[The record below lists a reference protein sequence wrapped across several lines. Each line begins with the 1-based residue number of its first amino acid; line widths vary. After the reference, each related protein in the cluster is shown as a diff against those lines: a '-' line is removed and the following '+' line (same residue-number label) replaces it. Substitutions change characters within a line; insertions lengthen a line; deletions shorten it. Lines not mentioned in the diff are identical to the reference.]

1 MGASGWSYFVPYQ
14 KDVGKALEELR
25 QQEFEA
31 GRYNQLTYL
40 WPEKRMPVS
49 IDELMEWNETEG
61 THSIIDVFWGVA
73 DEPGTD
79 NFGMATPLSTD
90 ELMEFFG
97 TEQPT
102 HEMIVEHEDELM
114 DFRSRWEATYV
125 IVYKDGQPDE
135 IFFTGFSGD

>member
-14 KDVGKALEELR
+14 EDVGKALEELR
-25 QQEFEA
+25 QREFEA
-31 GRYNQLTYL
+31 GRYNRLDEY

-61 THSIIDVFWGVA
+61 THSIIDIFWGVA

-79 NFGMATPLSTD
+79 NFAMATPLSTD

-97 TEQPT
+97 TQQPT
-102 HEMIVEHEDELM
+102 HAMIVEHEDEVM
-114 DFRSRWEATYV
+114 DYRSRWEATYV
-125 IVYKDGQPDE
+125 IVYKDDQPDE